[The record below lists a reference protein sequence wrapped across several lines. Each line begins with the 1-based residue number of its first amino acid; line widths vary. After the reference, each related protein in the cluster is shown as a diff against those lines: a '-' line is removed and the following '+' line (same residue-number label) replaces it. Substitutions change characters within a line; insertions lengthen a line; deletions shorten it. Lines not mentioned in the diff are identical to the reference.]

1 MDFLF
6 QIPLSTTKKE
16 EEKDNMTNTKK
27 AAEARIQQEL
37 RAPGHKD
44 ALREYNN
51 SRRGD
56 RISGTRVQATKVQ
69 KCRSR
74 QALRQSA
81 RREIREAGY

>member
-1 MDFLF
+1 MNKNVKNAVQ
-6 QIPLSTTKKE
+6 QIQKE
-16 EEKDNMTNTKK
+16 
-27 AAEARIQQEL
+27 L
-37 RAPGHKD
+37 LAPGHKD

-56 RISGTRVQATKVQ
+56 RIAGTRVQATKVQ
-69 KCRSR
+69 KSRSR

>member
-1 MDFLF
+1 MNSIKNAEK
-6 QIPLSTTKKE
+6 QIQK
-16 EEKDNMTNTKK
+16 
-27 AAEARIQQEL
+27 EL

-56 RISGTRVQATKVQ
+56 RIAGTRVQATKVQ
-69 KCRSR
+69 KSRSR

-81 RREIREAGY
+81 RREIQEAGY